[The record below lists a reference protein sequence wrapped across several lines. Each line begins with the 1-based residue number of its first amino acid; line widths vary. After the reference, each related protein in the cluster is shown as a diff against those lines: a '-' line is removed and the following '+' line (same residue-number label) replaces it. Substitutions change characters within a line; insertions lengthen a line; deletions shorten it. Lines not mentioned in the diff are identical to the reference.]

1 MPQRC
6 GIYFF
11 FKVKKVKFVQS
22 VNTPQL
28 LASNHST
35 SQWVAYLESWIMIRW
50 KKIFKPNRY
59 TYSAS
64 IFSHSS
70 GIRGL
75 VCLKC
80 FKICHTIFKIWKIM
94 WYFYYHIIPFSYSKN
109 INNFE
114 ALRHFMKKSKKLLF
128 LMSDSSRPL
137 LWFWLPLLGFSF

>member
-6 GIYFF
+6 AYIFF

-80 FKICHTIFKIWKIM
+80 FKICHTIFGIWKNTYCWFFLFEEFHKVISSSINH
-94 WYFYYHIIPFSYSKN
+94 WISEECVSIDGNSK
-109 INNFE
+109 E
-114 ALRHFMKKSKKLLF
+114 
-128 LMSDSSRPL
+128 
-137 LWFWLPLLGFSF
+137 

>member
-1 MPQRC
+1 M
-6 GIYFF
+6 
-11 FKVKKVKFVQS
+11 KFVQS

-80 FKICHTIFKIWKIM
+80 FKICHTIFGIWKIM

-109 INNFE
+109 IDNFE